1 MELKQFTG
9 IEIMPTKQSI
19 AAQVAKL
26 NDVYAEGGL
35 DVKPEKDYIL
45 LKALEL
51 FVKDALEVC
60 RPWALNQLQHYSDA
74 ERKNLY
80 GAQVSIVSGKAK
92 YDFESCTD
100 VADLEQLVA
109 ESKAVVKGY
118 EAELKKA
125 KETAIR
131 EQRATFAGED
141 QPTISVKFLA

>member
-19 AAQVAKL
+19 AAEVAKL

-109 ESKAVVKGY
+109 EAKAVVKGY

-141 QPTISVKFLA
+141 QLTISVKFLA